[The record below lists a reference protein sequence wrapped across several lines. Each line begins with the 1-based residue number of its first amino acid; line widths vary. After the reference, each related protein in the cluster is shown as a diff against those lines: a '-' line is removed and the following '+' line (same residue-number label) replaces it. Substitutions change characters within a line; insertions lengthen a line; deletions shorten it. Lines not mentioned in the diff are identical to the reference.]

1 MQLLPAVPSAQEADI
16 AFCMA
21 VSEMLSMYCRGA
33 YATDIYAHDAPG
45 NALAQ
50 QCSAPVRADRIC
62 ENIPATQTKLALGS
76 KQTAPIWS
84 DKFEYFQA
92 VSTEVTES
100 LSISSYF
107 GRRRAAASAIVEL

>member
-1 MQLLPAVPSAQEADI
+1 MQLLPAVPSAQEADK
-16 AFCMA
+16 AFCTA
-21 VSEMLSMYCRGA
+21 VSEMLLMCRGSH
-33 YATDIYAHDAPG
+33 ATDGCTRDSPG

-84 DKFEYFQA
+84 DKFVYFQA

-100 LSISSYF
+100 LSISSYL
-107 GRRRAAASAIVEL
+107 GRRRAAASAIIEL